1 VAHCSRLHWL
11 FLTLPLVLAAP
22 LVGAD
27 EPGASEGPAPA
38 EQPAEDPLAAENVE
52 LVERLRAVGERRNE
66 LERQAAEATGSR
78 RRILEEQVWNAQLE
92 FQRVLREIGENLTNQ
107 QQEGR
112 DISEMRDL
120 LTERLRQGWP
130 GFRKRL
136 EWREA
141 RLEELRVE
149 RDAATGEER
158 LALEKE
164 FTAEVRRILI
174 SYEVVVDATVAFA
187 AIGIDVAGQRTYL
200 AEKLPFWAEELAAVT
215 RVGVR
220 ARQEAQERLKAEPD
234 DVELKR
240 KLEVEEERLDRA
252 TESLS
257 AIAALMDRVDLE
269 TATYWQLLVESTG
282 EITTDVLDTK
292 VALGLLQRW
301 REQLTQT
308 VVSQGPRWLLNGLV
322 FVLIL
327 MAFRGLAALTRR
339 LVSRS
344 VSSSRVRLSQ
354 LLRDT
359 LVSWSSRVVM
369 AVGVLVALSQLGVQ
383 IGPLLAG
390 LGIAGFIIG
399 FALQDSLSNFA
410 AGAMILA
417 YRPYDVGDV
426 IEAGGV
432 RGKVSRMSL
441 VSTTFLTFDN
451 QTLIVPNSKIWGD
464 VIRNVTAQEIRR
476 IDLVFG
482 ISYKADVDHAEAVFR
497 DVLAKNEKVLSDPE
511 PIVEVH
517 NLGES
522 SVEFAVRP
530 WVRTEDYWPVYWRLT
545 REVKKRLDQE
555 GISIPFPQRDVHL
568 HVTTASQR
576 EEETV
581 GSSD

>member
-1 VAHCSRLHWL
+1 VAHRPRLHWL
-11 FLTLPLVLAAP
+11 FLALPLVLAAP
-22 LVGAD
+22 LAGA
-27 EPGASEGPAPA
+27 EGPNAPEDLAPA
-38 EQPAEDPLAAENVE
+38 AEPAEDPLAAESLE
-52 LVERLRAVGERRNE
+52 LLERMRAVSERRTE
-66 LERQAAEATGSR
+66 LERRAAEETGSR
-78 RRILEEQVWNAQLE
+78 RRILEEQVWNAQIE
-92 FQRVLREIGENLTNQ
+92 FQRILRKNAENLGRQ
-107 QQEGR
+107 QREGR
-112 DISEMRDL
+112 DISEMRNVL
-120 LTERLRQGWP
+120 AERLRQRWP
-130 GFRKRL
+130 GFRERL

-141 RLEELRVE
+141 RLEELRQE

-158 LALEKE
+158 LAIEKE
-164 FTAEVRRILI
+164 FTAEVRRILM
-174 SYEVVVDATVAFA
+174 SYEVVVDATLGFA
-187 AIGIDVAGQRTYL
+187 AVEIDVADQRAYL
-200 AEKLPFWAEELAAVT
+200 EEKLPMWAEELAATT
-215 RVGVR
+215 RLGVR
-220 ARQEAQERLKAEPD
+220 ARQEAREQLAAEPENA
-234 DVELKR
+234 ELKR
-240 KLEVEEERLDRA
+240 TLEVEEEGLDRA

-257 AIAALMDRVDLE
+257 AIASLMDRVDLE
-269 TATYWQLLVESTG
+269 TAPYWQQLVESTG
-282 EITTDVLDTK
+282 EITTDVLNRE

-301 REQLTQT
+301 REQLTESVAT
-308 VVSQGPRWLLNGLV
+308 QGPGWLLKALV

-327 MAFRGLAALTRR
+327 MAFRALAALTRR
-339 LVSRS
+339 VVSHS

-369 AVGVLVALSQLGVQ
+369 AIGILVALSQMGVR

-464 VIRNVTAQEIRR
+464 VIRNVTAQQIRR

-482 ISYKADVDHAEAVFR
+482 ISYKADVDHADAVFR
-497 DVLAKNEKVLSDPE
+497 DILAKHEKVLADPE

-522 SVEFAVRP
+522 AVEFAVRP
-530 WVRTEDYWPVYWRLT
+530 WVRTEDYWSAYWGLT

-568 HVTTASQR
+568 HVATASKEQ
-576 EEETV
+576 
-581 GSSD
+581 

>member
-1 VAHCSRLHWL
+1 VAHRPRLHWL
-11 FLTLPLVLAAP
+11 FLALPLVLAAP
-22 LVGAD
+22 LAGA
-27 EPGASEGPAPA
+27 EGPNAPEDLAPA
-38 EQPAEDPLAAENVE
+38 AEPAEDPLAAESLE
-52 LVERLRAVGERRNE
+52 LLERMRAVSERRTE
-66 LERQAAEATGSR
+66 LERRAAEETGSR
-78 RRILEEQVWNAQLE
+78 RRILEEQVWNAQIE
-92 FQRVLREIGENLTNQ
+92 FQRILRKIAENLGRQ
-107 QQEGR
+107 QREGR
-112 DISEMRDL
+112 DISEMRNVL
-120 LTERLRQGWP
+120 AERLRQRWP
-130 GFRKRL
+130 GFRERL

-141 RLEELRVE
+141 RLEELRQE

-158 LALEKE
+158 LAIEKE
-164 FTAEVRRILI
+164 FTAEVRRILM
-174 SYEVVVDATVAFA
+174 SYEVVVDATLGFA
-187 AIGIDVAGQRTYL
+187 AVEIDVADQRAYL
-200 AEKLPFWAEELAAVT
+200 EEKLPMWAEELAATT
-215 RVGVR
+215 RLGVR
-220 ARQEAQERLKAEPD
+220 ARQEAREQLAAEPENA
-234 DVELKR
+234 ELKR
-240 KLEVEEERLDRA
+240 TLEVEEEGLDRA

-257 AIAALMDRVDLE
+257 AIASLMDRVDLE
-269 TATYWQLLVESTG
+269 TAPYWQQLVESTG
-282 EITTDVLDTK
+282 EITTDVLNRE

-301 REQLTQT
+301 REQLTESVAT
-308 VVSQGPRWLLNGLV
+308 QGPGWLLKALV

-327 MAFRGLAALTRR
+327 MAFRALAALTRR
-339 LVSRS
+339 VVSHS

-369 AVGVLVALSQLGVQ
+369 AIGILVALSQMGVR

-464 VIRNVTAQEIRR
+464 VIRNVTAQQIRR

-482 ISYKADVDHAEAVFR
+482 ISYKADVDHADAVFR
-497 DVLAKNEKVLSDPE
+497 DILAKHEKVLADPE

-522 SVEFAVRP
+522 AVEFAVRP
-530 WVRTEDYWPVYWRLT
+530 WVRTEDYWSAYWGLT

-568 HVTTASQR
+568 HVATASKEQ
-576 EEETV
+576 
-581 GSSD
+581 

>member
-1 VAHCSRLHWL
+1 VAHRPRLHWL
-11 FLTLPLVLAAP
+11 FLALPLVLAAP
-22 LVGAD
+22 LAGA
-27 EPGASEGPAPA
+27 EGPNAPEDLAPA
-38 EQPAEDPLAAENVE
+38 AEPAEDPLAAESLE
-52 LVERLRAVGERRNE
+52 LLERMRAVSERRTE
-66 LERQAAEATGSR
+66 LERRAAEETGSR
-78 RRILEEQVWNAQLE
+78 RRILEEQVWNAQIE
-92 FQRVLREIGENLTNQ
+92 FQRILRKIAENLGRQ
-107 QQEGR
+107 QREGR
-112 DISEMRDL
+112 DISEMRNVL
-120 LTERLRQGWP
+120 AERLRQRWP
-130 GFRKRL
+130 GFRERL

-141 RLEELRVE
+141 RLEELRQE

-158 LALEKE
+158 LAIEKE
-164 FTAEVRRILI
+164 FTAEVRRILM
-174 SYEVVVDATVAFA
+174 SYEVVVDATLGFA
-187 AIGIDVAGQRTYL
+187 AVEIDVADQRAYL
-200 AEKLPFWAEELAAVT
+200 EEKLPMWAEELAATT
-215 RVGVR
+215 RLGVR
-220 ARQEAQERLKAEPD
+220 ARQEAREQLAAEPENA
-234 DVELKR
+234 ELKR
-240 KLEVEEERLDRA
+240 TLEVEEEGLDRA

-257 AIAALMDRVDLE
+257 AIASLMDRGDLE
-269 TATYWQLLVESTG
+269 TAPYWQQLVESTG
-282 EITTDVLDTK
+282 EITTDVLNRE

-301 REQLTQT
+301 REQLTESVAT
-308 VVSQGPRWLLNGLV
+308 QGPGWLLKALV

-327 MAFRGLAALTRR
+327 MAFRALAALTRR
-339 LVSRS
+339 VVSHS

-369 AVGVLVALSQLGVQ
+369 AIGILVALSQMGVR

-464 VIRNVTAQEIRR
+464 VIRNVTAQQIRR

-482 ISYKADVDHAEAVFR
+482 ISYKADVDHADAVFR
-497 DVLAKNEKVLSDPE
+497 DILAKHEKVLADPE

-522 SVEFAVRP
+522 AVEFAVRP
-530 WVRTEDYWPVYWRLT
+530 WVRTEDYWSAYWGLT

-568 HVTTASQR
+568 HVATASKEQ
-576 EEETV
+576 
-581 GSSD
+581 

>member
-1 VAHCSRLHWL
+1 VAHRARLHWL
-11 FLTLPLVLAAP
+11 FLALPLVLAAP
-22 LVGAD
+22 LAGA
-27 EPGASEGPAPA
+27 EGPNAPEDLAPA
-38 EQPAEDPLAAENVE
+38 AEPAEDPLAAESLE
-52 LVERLRAVGERRNE
+52 LLERMRAVSERRTE
-66 LERQAAEATGSR
+66 LERRAAEETGSR
-78 RRILEEQVWNAQLE
+78 RRILEEQVWNAQIE
-92 FQRVLREIGENLTNQ
+92 FQRILRKIAENLGRQ
-107 QQEGR
+107 QREGR
-112 DISEMRDL
+112 DISEMRNVL
-120 LTERLRQGWP
+120 AERLRQRWP
-130 GFRKRL
+130 GFRERL

-141 RLEELRVE
+141 RLEELRQE

-158 LALEKE
+158 LAIEKE
-164 FTAEVRRILI
+164 FTAEVRRILM
-174 SYEVVVDATVAFA
+174 SYEVVVDATLGFA
-187 AIGIDVAGQRTYL
+187 AVEIDVADQRAYL
-200 AEKLPFWAEELAAVT
+200 EEKLPMWAEELAATT
-215 RVGVR
+215 RLGVR
-220 ARQEAQERLKAEPD
+220 ARQEAREQLAAEPENA
-234 DVELKR
+234 ELKR
-240 KLEVEEERLDRA
+240 TLEVEEEGLDRA

-257 AIAALMDRVDLE
+257 AIASLMDRVDLE
-269 TATYWQLLVESTG
+269 TAPYWQQLVESTG
-282 EITTDVLDTK
+282 EITTDVLNRE

-301 REQLTQT
+301 REQLTESVAT
-308 VVSQGPRWLLNGLV
+308 QGPGWLLKALV

-327 MAFRGLAALTRR
+327 MAFRALAALTRR
-339 LVSRS
+339 VVSHS

-369 AVGVLVALSQLGVQ
+369 AIGILVALSQMGVR

-464 VIRNVTAQEIRR
+464 VIRNVTAQQIRR

-482 ISYKADVDHAEAVFR
+482 ISYKADVDHADAVFR
-497 DVLAKNEKVLSDPE
+497 DILAKHEKVLADPE

-522 SVEFAVRP
+522 AVEFAVRP
-530 WVRTEDYWPVYWRLT
+530 WVRTEDYWSAYWGLT

-568 HVTTASQR
+568 HVATASKEQ
-576 EEETV
+576 
-581 GSSD
+581 